1 MKNIINTEKAPQA
14 IGPYSQAIEAAGL
27 LFISGQIPIVPVTGD
42 IINGG
47 IEEQTEQVLSNI
59 EAILKAKGLGFAD
72 VVKTTVFLSDMNDFV
87 KVNGIYAKAFAENPP
102 ARSCVEVARL
112 PKDVKVEIETIALCK

>member
-1 MKNIINTEKAPQA
+1 MKNIIKTEKAPQA

-27 LFISGQIPIVPVTGD
+27 LFISGQIPLVPVTGD

-47 IEEQTEQVLSNI
+47 IEEQTEQVLRNI

-102 ARSCVEVARL
+102 ARSCVQVARL